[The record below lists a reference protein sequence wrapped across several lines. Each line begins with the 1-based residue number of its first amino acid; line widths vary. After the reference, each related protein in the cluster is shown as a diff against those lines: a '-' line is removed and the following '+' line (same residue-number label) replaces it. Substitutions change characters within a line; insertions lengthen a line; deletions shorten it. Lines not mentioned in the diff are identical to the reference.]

1 MAAQDVVQSVREQ
14 PSLMASLFSVYGALR
29 EVAAKKVTKP
39 PSPKG
44 QHLRSRRTILFA
56 DLLGAR
62 AEMVPSTSA
71 LPISHSLDRAALVV
85 SGLRTRVS
93 CLIKRQRC

>member
-14 PSLMASLFSVYGALR
+14 PSLVASLFVYGALR
-29 EVAAKKVTKP
+29 EVAARD
-39 PSPKG
+39 
-44 QHLRSRRTILFA
+44 LRRRHTILFA

>member
-14 PSLMASLFSVYGALR
+14 PSLVASLFSV
-29 EVAAKKVTKP
+29 AKKVTKP

-44 QHLRSRRTILFA
+44 QHLRSRHTILFA